1 MSMNAVAAPA
11 GTAPWY
17 AGLTPRHWRI
27 LWGSYLGWVF
37 DGYESLALI
46 YALRP
51 ALHSLLTPQQ
61 AQAPAFYAGLTIG
74 VTLLGWG
81 AGGIAGGVLADYIG
95 RKRMMM
101 LAILAYALLT
111 GVTAFANSFAAL
123 VVLRFATGVAIG
135 SEWSTGVALV
145 AESWPDRA
153 RPKGCGFLQSAYG
166 VGALMAAVIWWV
178 LAATTPLGA
187 ESWRILFALGA
198 LPALVCLYLRRSLDE
213 SERWVASLKKHHWS
227 APGLD
232 GIANQT
238 AKRPF
243 TLVEVFREPRT
254 RRLLLLATAMSFSA
268 TVGWWAVSTWLPT
281 YAEGLAKSYGEPAN
295 LWGPR
300 IGTIYTLG
308 AIFAYV
314 TSGFIA
320 DAIGRRWFLF
330 LTFVGAMASTYL
342 VYTWSGGLTLF
353 AVFAFVN
360 GMFSLGYAYSWM
372 TIYLAELFTSPVR
385 ATASSVVFNGA
396 RLVAWVFPIIAGEFV
411 TVFGGIAHAAMIMSS
426 VYVIGL
432 VVPWFMPETLGEP
445 LPE

>member
-1 MSMNAVAAPA
+1 MSMNAVATPV

-61 AQAPAFYAGLTIG
+61 AQTPAFYAGLTIG

-101 LAILAYALLT
+101 IAILAYALLT
-111 GVTAFANSFAAL
+111 GVTAFADSFATL
-123 VVLRFATGVAIG
+123 VILRFATGVAIG

-153 RPKGCGFLQSAYG
+153 RAKGCGFLQSAYG

-178 LAATTPLGA
+178 LAATTPLGDQ
-187 ESWRILFALGA
+187 SWRILFALGA

-213 SERWVASLKKHHWS
+213 SERWAESLKKHHWT
-227 APGLD
+227 APGLAVD
-232 GIANQT
+232 HAT
-238 AKRPF
+238 KRPF
-243 TLVEVFREPRT
+243 TLLEVFREPRS

-320 DAIGRRWFLF
+320 DAIGRRLFLF
-330 LTFVGAMASTYL
+330 LTFAGAMASTYL
-342 VYTWSGGLTLF
+342 VYTWGGGLTLF

-411 TVFGGIAHAAMIMSS
+411 TVFGGIAHAAMIMST

-432 VVPWFMPETLGEP
+432 VLPWFMPETVGEP